1 LEGAVTLKA
10 ISKKWLVSAF
20 CLFMV
25 SILLGSVLAEGKQKN
40 RFLLRLTPS
49 QNAIQPGVASW
60 KLGTA
65 VFVIVT
71 MINDSD
77 RVVHYG
83 LTNPGWDYEM
93 DVRDASGNPVPETE
107 RLRELRENLKNG
119 RIITGRN
126 ILGTLRPHETAQD
139 TIEVSSFYDLSS
151 PGEYSIQVQ
160 REFLDVGKGFVKS
173 TRLVLTVTP

>member
-1 LEGAVTLKA
+1 MALKT
-10 ISKKWLVSAF
+10 SKKWLVGAF
-20 CLFMV
+20 CLFTV
-25 SILLGSVLAEGKQKN
+25 SILLRPVAEGKQKN

-49 QNAIQPGVASW
+49 QNAIQPGVSSW

-71 MINDSD
+71 MINESD

-107 RLRELRENLKNG
+107 RLRKLKENLKNG
-119 RIITGRN
+119 LIITDRN
-126 ILGTLRPHETAQD
+126 ILGSLKPHETAQD
-139 TIEVSSFYDLSS
+139 TIEVSSFFDLSS
-151 PGEYSIQVQ
+151 PGDYSIQVQ
-160 REFLDVGKGFVKS
+160 REFPDVGQSLVKS
-173 TRLVLTVTP
+173 NRLSLTVTP